1 MQLEQIKNS
10 IFVTNMIKMKRFGL
24 LVVFALLLNGCNDG
38 DLIQEDISFEDVT
51 TQKCITNNIIYKL
64 KDSEALILEVAGFT
78 FPTETTSQELDIS
91 SSNRVLY
98 RFYNGAVTPSTIC
111 ETIPPATPI
120 VVNQWTTSG
129 GKIVINTTAIKTTNT
144 TDNSTKIT
152 GYNHNITFKNITFVK
167 SSGTQVYET
176 FPFGDYIV
184 SATPLAFAFNKTLE
198 QCSSSKQLYDYNSS
212 EALILD
218 IDPTLIINQATAL
231 NTPRTGLISN
241 TKNKLTYR
249 LFSGLLT
256 GAYFCNLTFPTTPV
270 VSEEW
275 IAVAGVAN
283 ESGIVE
289 VTTTTLGTG
298 FKHTVVL
305 KKAKMKKGNSDFI
318 LGDNYIYGELLT
330 TN

>member
-1 MQLEQIKNS
+1 
-10 IFVTNMIKMKRFGL
+10 MKRVVSL
-24 LVVFALLLNGCNDG
+24 LVFALLLNGCDDG
-38 DLIQEDISFEDVT
+38 DLIQEDISFEDVASQSCT
-51 TQKCITNNIIYKL
+51 TNHIIFKL
-64 KDSEALILEVAGFT
+64 KDSEALILEALEAT
-78 FPTETTSQELDIS
+78 FPTETKSQELNINA
-91 SSNRVLY
+91 SNRVIY
-98 RFYNGAVTPSTIC
+98 RFYNGAVTSSTIC

-120 VVNQWTTSG
+120 VMDQWTTSG
-129 GKIVINTTAIKTTNT
+129 GKIVINTTAIKTTDA
-144 TDNSTKIT
+144 TDNSTRIT

-167 SSGTQVYET
+167 SNGTQVYET
-176 FPFGDYIV
+176 FPFGDYLI
-184 SATPLAFAFNKTLE
+184 SATPLPFAFNKTLE
-198 QCSSSKQLYDYNSS
+198 QCPTSKQLYDYNSN

-218 IDPTLIINQATAL
+218 IDAALIVNEDTPL
-231 NTPRTGLISN
+231 NTPRIGLISD

-256 GAYFCNLTFPTTPV
+256 GAYFCNTTFPATPA

-283 ESGIVE
+283 QSGIVE
-289 VTTTTLGTG
+289 VTTTTLGNG
-298 FKHTVVL
+298 FKHTIVL

>member
-1 MQLEQIKNS
+1 
-10 IFVTNMIKMKRFGL
+10 MKRVVSL
-24 LVVFALLLNGCNDG
+24 LFFALLLNGCDDG
-38 DLIQEDISFEDVT
+38 DLIQEDISFEDVAAQNCT
-51 TQKCITNNIIYKL
+51 TNDIIYKL
-64 KDSEALILEVAGFT
+64 KDSEALILELVGFT
-78 FPTETTSQELDIS
+78 FPTETKSQELDIS
-91 SSNRVLY
+91 ASNRVLY
-98 RFYNGAVTPSTIC
+98 RFYNGAVTSSTIC

-120 VVNQWTTSG
+120 VVDQWTTSG
-129 GKIVINTTAIKTTNT
+129 GKIVINTTAVKTTNT

-167 SSGTQVYET
+167 SNGTQVYET
-176 FPFGDYIV
+176 FPFGDYLI
-184 SATPLAFAFNKTLE
+184 SATPLPFAFNKTLE

-218 IDPTLIINQATAL
+218 IDPILIVNEATPL
-231 NTPRTGLISN
+231 NTPRTGLISD

-256 GAYFCNLTFPTTPV
+256 GAYFCNTTFPATPA

-275 IAVAGVAN
+275 IAVAGVLN

-305 KKAKMKKGNSDFI
+305 KKAKMKKGSSDFI

>member
-10 IFVTNMIKMKRFGL
+10 IFVTNIIKMKRVVSL
-24 LVVFALLLNGCNDG
+24 LVFALLLNGCDDG
-38 DLIQEDISFEDVT
+38 DLIQEDISFEDVAAQNCT
-51 TQKCITNNIIYKL
+51 TNDIIYKL
-64 KDSEALILEVAGFT
+64 KDSEALILEVLGFT
-78 FPTETTSQELDIS
+78 FPTETISQELDINT
-91 SSNRVLY
+91 SNRVLY
-98 RFYNGAVTPSTIC
+98 RFYNGAVTSSTIC

-120 VVNQWTTSG
+120 VMDQWTTSG

-167 SSGTQVYET
+167 SNGTQVYET
-176 FPFGDYIV
+176 FPFGDYII
-184 SATPLAFAFNKTLE
+184 SATPLPFAFNKTLE

-218 IDPTLIINQATAL
+218 IDPALIVNEATPL
-231 NTPRTGLISN
+231 NAPRTGLISD

-256 GAYFCNLTFPTTPV
+256 GAYFCNTTFPATPA

-283 ESGIVE
+283 ENGIVE
-289 VTTTTLGTG
+289 VTTTTLGAG

-305 KKAKMKKGNSDFI
+305 KKAKMKKGSSDFI

>member
-1 MQLEQIKNS
+1 
-10 IFVTNMIKMKRFGL
+10 MKRVVSL
-24 LVVFALLLNGCNDG
+24 LVFALLLNGCDDG
-38 DLIQEDISFEDVT
+38 DLIQEDISFEDVATQNCT
-51 TQKCITNNIIYKL
+51 TNDIIYKL
-64 KDSEALILEVAGFT
+64 KDSEALILEVVGFT
-78 FPTETTSQELDIS
+78 FPTETKSQELDIS
-91 SSNRVLY
+91 ASNRVLY
-98 RFYNGAVTPSTIC
+98 RFYNGAVTSSTIC

-120 VVNQWTTSG
+120 VVDQWTTSG
-129 GKIVINTTAIKTTNT
+129 GKIVINTTAVKTTNT

-167 SSGTQVYET
+167 SNGTQVYET
-176 FPFGDYIV
+176 FPFGDYVI
-184 SATPLAFAFNKTLE
+184 SATPLPFAFNKTLE

-218 IDPTLIINQATAL
+218 IDPTLIVNEATPL
-231 NTPRTGLISN
+231 NAPRTGLISD

-256 GAYFCNLTFPTTPV
+256 GAYFCNTTFPATPA

-305 KKAKMKKGNSDFI
+305 KKAKMKKGSSDFI

>member
-1 MQLEQIKNS
+1 M
-10 IFVTNMIKMKRFGL
+10 
-24 LVVFALLLNGCNDG
+24 D
-38 DLIQEDISFEDVT
+38 
-51 TQKCITNNIIYKL
+51 
-64 KDSEALILEVAGFT
+64 
-78 FPTETTSQELDIS
+78 
-91 SSNRVLY
+91 
-98 RFYNGAVTPSTIC
+98 
-111 ETIPPATPI
+111 
-120 VVNQWTTSG
+120 QWTTSG

-167 SSGTQVYET
+167 SNGTQVYET
-176 FPFGDYIV
+176 FPFGDYVI
-184 SATPLAFAFNKTLE
+184 SATPLPFAFNKTLE

-218 IDPTLIINQATAL
+218 IDPALIVNQATPL
-231 NTPRTGLISN
+231 NTPRTGLISD

-256 GAYFCNLTFPTTPV
+256 GAYFCNTTFPATPA

>member
-10 IFVTNMIKMKRFGL
+10 IFVTNIIKMKRVVSL
-24 LVVFALLLNGCNDG
+24 LVFALLLNGCDDG
-38 DLIQEDISFEDVT
+38 DLIQEDISFEDVAAQNCT
-51 TQKCITNNIIYKL
+51 TNDIIYKL
-64 KDSEALILEVAGFT
+64 KDSEALILEVLGFT
-78 FPTETTSQELDIS
+78 FPTETISQELDINA
-91 SSNRVLY
+91 SNRVLY
-98 RFYNGAVTPSTIC
+98 RFYNGAVTSSTIC

-120 VVNQWTTSG
+120 VMDQWTTSG

-167 SSGTQVYET
+167 SNGTQVYET
-176 FPFGDYIV
+176 FPFGDYII
-184 SATPLAFAFNKTLE
+184 SATPLPFAFNKTLE

-218 IDPTLIINQATAL
+218 IDPALIVNEATPL
-231 NTPRTGLISN
+231 NAPRTGLISD

-256 GAYFCNLTFPTTPV
+256 GAYFCNTTFPATPA

-289 VTTTTLGTG
+289 VTTTTLGAG

-305 KKAKMKKGNSDFI
+305 KKAKMKKGSSDFI

>member
-1 MQLEQIKNS
+1 
-10 IFVTNMIKMKRFGL
+10 MKRVISL
-24 LVVFALLLNGCNDG
+24 LVFAVLLNSCDDG
-38 DLIQEDISFEDVT
+38 DLIQEDISFEDVVPEACD
-51 TQKCITNNIIYKL
+51 KNGIIYKL
-64 KDSEALILEVAGFT
+64 KDNEALILEVLGFT
-78 FPTETTSQELDIS
+78 FPTETVSKELDIS
-91 SSNRVLY
+91 TSNRVLY
-98 RFYNGAVTPSTIC
+98 RFYNGAVTSTTIC
-111 ETIPPATPI
+111 ESIPPATPI
-120 VVNQWTTSG
+120 VVDQWTTSG

-167 SSGTQVYET
+167 SNGTQVYET
-176 FPFGDYIV
+176 FPFGDYVIN
-184 SATPLAFAFNKTLE
+184 ATPLPLAFNKTLE

-218 IDPTLIINQATAL
+218 IDPALIVNQATPL
-231 NTPRTGLISN
+231 NTPRTGLISD

-256 GAYFCNLTFPTTPV
+256 GAYFCNTAFPATPA

-289 VTTTTLGTG
+289 VTTTSLGTG

-305 KKAKMKKGNSDFI
+305 KKAKMKKGSSDFI

>member
-1 MQLEQIKNS
+1 
-10 IFVTNMIKMKRFGL
+10 MKRVVSL
-24 LVVFALLLNGCNDG
+24 LVFALLLNGCDDG
-38 DLIQEDISFEDVT
+38 DLIQEDISFEDVAAQNCT
-51 TQKCITNNIIYKL
+51 TNDIIYKL
-64 KDSEALILEVAGFT
+64 KDSEALILEVLGFT
-78 FPTETTSQELDIS
+78 FPTETISQELDINA
-91 SSNRVLY
+91 SNRVLY
-98 RFYNGAVTPSTIC
+98 RFYNGAVTSSTIC

-120 VVNQWTTSG
+120 VMDQWTTSG

-167 SSGTQVYET
+167 SNGTQVYET
-176 FPFGDYIV
+176 FPFGDYII
-184 SATPLAFAFNKTLE
+184 SATPLPFAFNKTLE

-218 IDPTLIINQATAL
+218 IDPALIVNEATPL
-231 NTPRTGLISN
+231 NAPRTGLISD

-256 GAYFCNLTFPTTPV
+256 GTYFCNTTFPATPA

-289 VTTTTLGTG
+289 VTTATLGAG

-305 KKAKMKKGNSDFI
+305 KKAKMKKGSSDFI